1 MKMSVLVILLMGF
14 MFGLSMSARAGLF
27 DDNRGSVSIQSDE
40 GFEASIMQNSAP
52 EEFNVPFT
60 VETFQEK
67 PWTQEFEYVIV
78 VNKANSGTERQTV
91 RVYRNQV
98 PLQYEDIAA
107 QLNAM
112 TEADNLKLQQMQ
124 GTQVMSSS
132 DGQKQVEQLVK
143 DINERTYRLQELKTK
158 MRAPGVFKI
167 SSGRDAF
174 EKKGEHHS
182 QKDSWTVTP
191 AGWFVPQAFARKH
204 KSESYSSKMC
214 DSAFGKLIGAIVKK
228 ELCTYMEHAVFFNDA
243 IALHKAIP
251 GTEDALGEKAS
262 GGCIRMPG
270 ALAEYVY
277 TMLGASKGQPVP
289 AVQKSGEPKLDKNGD
304 MIRET
309 KHNSD
314 WGTIDARSA
323 LIIVEEVV
331 VPAQK

>member
-27 DDNRGSVSIQSDE
+27 DDNRGGVSIMNDE
-40 GFEASIMQNSAP
+40 GFETSVQQLSAP

-60 VETFQEK
+60 TDTFQEK

-78 VNKANSGTERQTV
+78 VNKSTTGAERQTV
-91 RVYRNQV
+91 RIYRNQV
-98 PLQYEDIAA
+98 LLQYEDIVG

-112 TEADNLKLQQMQ
+112 TEADNLKLQQLQ

-132 DGQKQVEQLVK
+132 EGQKQIEAIVK
-143 DINERTYRLQELKTK
+143 DINERTYRIQELKTK

-182 QKDSWTVTP
+182 QNDSWTVTP

-204 KSESYSSKMC
+204 KSESYSNKMC
-214 DSAFGKLIGAIVKK
+214 DSAFGKLIGAMMKK
-228 ELCTYMEHAVFFNDA
+228 ELCTYMEHAMFFNIA

-262 GGCIRMPG
+262 GGCVRMPG
-270 ALAEYVY
+270 ALAEFVF
-277 TMLGASKGQPVP
+277 TMVGAAKGNPVP
-289 AVQKSGEPKLDKNGD
+289 AVEKNGEPKLDKNGN
-304 MIRET
+304 MIREM
-309 KHNSD
+309 KHTSD

-323 LIIVEEVV
+323 LVIVEDVV